1 MSRSLAAVLLVGVI
15 LALTPIAHA
24 CQTDPTWIGGL
35 YDDNDYD
42 DVVLFITAG
51 VSAVEARVV
60 DPIGPISVCL
70 GVIDPS
76 RPPTVPVRSVQSL
89 STRAPPDSL
98 S

>member
-1 MSRSLAAVLLVGVI
+1 MSRGVAAVLLVGVI

-24 CQTDPTWIGGL
+24 CQTDPTWIGGF
-35 YDDNDYD
+35 YDDNDHD

-60 DPIGPISVCL
+60 EPIGPITVCL
-70 GVIDPS
+70 GVIDPG

-89 STRAPPDSL
+89 TTRAPPAPL
-98 S
+98 A